1 MIPKI
6 LVLHGPNLNLLG
18 GREPALYGTTTLGE
32 IDEELRARG
41 KALGLEIRCIQ
52 SNWEG
57 GLVDQVQAAGSWA
70 RGLIINPGGYSHTS
84 VAIRDALAAVAL
96 PAIEVHLTNPSAR
109 EPFRQ
114 VDLVAG
120 ACLGVVAGLGKS
132 GYMIALEHLARL
144 LAPSGRDLRA
154 ETRP

>member
-1 MIPKI
+1 VIPKI

-18 GREPALYGTTTLGE
+18 VREPAIYGTATLGE
-32 IDEELRARG
+32 IDERLRVRG
-41 KALGLEIRCIQ
+41 LALGLEIRCVQ
-52 SNWEG
+52 SNREG
-57 GLVDQVQAAGSWA
+57 ELVDQIQAARHWA
-70 RGLIINPGGYSHTS
+70 RGLIINPAGYSHTS

-132 GYMIALEHLARL
+132 GYEVALEHLARL
-144 LAPSGRDLRA
+144 LRPVAADA
-154 ETRP
+154 EVATSS